1 MSKSEEQQQDWLDA
15 AFNEKETQDEIDRAR
30 KSRNVG
36 CLIGAIIMIIAVV
49 ALLMFSCDALSAVVS
64 A

>member
-1 MSKSEEQQQDWLDA
+1 MGKNEEQQQDWLDA

-30 KSRNVG
+30 RSRNIG
-36 CLIGAIIMIIAVV
+36 CLIAAIVIIVAVV